1 MPASVEPVAVAIL
14 AKAPIPGFAK
24 TRLAPALGLEGA
36 AELQGRLV
44 ARTVATTCAAGLGS
58 VTLWAAPDTSHPLF
72 GSLAQRHG
80 LRLARQGVGDLGAR
94 MLAAIEAAK
103 GPTLVVGTDCP
114 VLTPDHLRDAAT
126 VLRGGQD
133 AVTIPAEDGGYVLI
147 GMRRPQPTL
156 FADMTWSVPT
166 VLAETRRRLAAA
178 HLSCRELPTL
188 WDLDLP
194 GDLARLHE
202 AGLEALVAGLVR
214 CAAD

>member
-1 MPASVEPVAVAIL
+1 
-14 AKAPIPGFAK
+14 
-24 TRLAPALGLEGA
+24 
-36 AELQGRLV
+36 
-44 ARTVATTCAAGLGS
+44 
-58 VTLWAAPDTSHPLF
+58 
-72 GSLAQRHG
+72 
-80 LRLARQGVGDLGAR
+80 

-114 VLTPDHLRDAAT
+114 VLTPEHLREAAT
-126 VLRGGQD
+126 ALRDGMD
-133 AVTIPAEDGGYVLI
+133 AVIIPAEDGGYVLI
-147 GMRRPQPTL
+147 GLCRPQPRV
-156 FADMTWSVPT
+156 FADMAWSVPT

-178 HLSCRELPTL
+178 RLAFGELPTL